1 MRPDGRC
8 AEVGAGSCWGSRRT
22 THNTRE
28 EEDWA
33 REGPHGSGSA
43 RKEVTRARGG

>member
-1 MRPDGRC
+1 MVRSARAASGDPAGGLGASTMRD
-8 AEVGAGSCWGSRRT
+8 S
-22 THNTRE
+22 RE

-43 RKEVTRARGG
+43 RKEATRARGG